1 MTPPWA
7 VWAAMAVA
15 CTVLLL
21 RPNPAWLAAH
31 RLGRAS
37 GVRWPRRLALLVAV
51 TTVPSVLTVASGPAT
66 VVLLATGVALTMF
79 VAGEVRRSAA
89 RARHDRALAET
100 TVVVDLLAAELRAG
114 VLPQQALVHLAE
126 EAPAVTPVAR
136 VAALGGDVPA
146 AWREVSEQPG
156 RQLLAAVASAWQVSE
171 SSGAPLAVVLDRVS
185 RTARADDDLRQEVRS
200 GVEPAR
206 ATGRVMALLPLAGLA
221 LGSGLGGNPLAVVTG
236 SLVGAL
242 SVATGLGLA
251 CLGVRWVDHVA
262 TRAEHA

>member
-7 VWAAMAVA
+7 VWAAIAVGG
-15 CTVLLL
+15 TVLLL
-21 RPNPAWLAAH
+21 RPDPAWLVGH
-31 RLGRAS
+31 RLGRPAR
-37 GVRWPRRLALLVAV
+37 VRWPSHVALLIAA
-51 TTVPSVLTVASGPAT
+51 TTVPSALAAASGPAT
-66 VVLLATGVALTMF
+66 VVLLATGVGLVMF
-79 VAGEVRRSAA
+79 VVGEVRRSAV
-89 RARHDRALAET
+89 RARHDRAVAET

-126 EAPAVTPVAR
+126 ETPVVTPVAR

-146 AWREVSEQPG
+146 AWREVAGHPG
-156 RQLLAAVASAWQVSE
+156 RGLLTAVASAWQVSE
-171 SSGAPLAVVLDRVS
+171 SSGAPLAAVLDRVS
-185 RTARADDDLRQEVRS
+185 GTARADDDLRQEVRS

-206 ATGRVMALLPLAGLA
+206 ATGRVMAMLPLAGLA

-242 SVATGLGLA
+242 SVAAGLGLA

-262 TRAEHA
+262 TRAERA